1 MAPVSTDPPTVA
13 FDERQLDLASMD
25 VDMLGGVEIWSVPA
39 ATLAGPGILLII
51 WVGLQAVGALAW
63 IPAVRRLR
71 GDDEPA
77 PR

>member
-1 MAPVSTDPPTVA
+1 VSTDPPTVA
-13 FDERQLDLASMD
+13 FDEQRLELGAMD
-25 VDMLGGVEIWSVPA
+25 VDLLGSVEIWSVPA
-39 ATLAGPGILLII
+39 ATLGVPGLLLII

-71 GDDEPA
+71 GDDAEPA